1 MTEAAGREPM
11 IVQNVTAVNGFA
23 YGVIGADVHV
33 LGNGVPLYL
42 LANWRTAPAARPGWL
57 RELPSRMLN
66 AQRAIVPFTGRTS
79 ELAQLRLWRDSGV
92 RLAVRWLHGPGG
104 QGKTRLAAQFAAESV
119 AAGWKVVSAFH
130 GPDADPVSPG
140 SQDVRPEGTA
150 GLLVI
155 VDYADRWLLTN
166 LTWLLKNALM
176 HQAGTA
182 TRVLMVARTADAW
195 PRVRA
200 VLDTHQA
207 DTSSQHLPGLNQES
221 DERSSMFTA
230 AVKSFSAIYQ
240 LPGTQ
245 AISLPGLLEDPEF
258 GLTLAVHMAALA
270 AVDAWATGQRPP
282 PSGTAALT
290 MYLLDREQLHWARLY
305 ADGAA
310 DAATADHSYRT
321 PPDVMNQAV
330 FTAVL
335 TGAVTHTHGATLL
348 ERLRLPD
355 PEQVLEDHT
364 ACYPPA
370 DPGSPTVLEPL
381 YPDRL
386 AEDFLA
392 LTMPGHRAAY
402 PAQAWAADT
411 TTTLLAR
418 HSDPKTPAAW
428 TPRAITFLASAAQ
441 RWPHLGQDYL
451 YPLLRRDPQLAVDAG
466 SAALTVIADL
476 PGVTDAAL
484 AAIERSLPPGPHVDL
499 DTGSAAIA
507 TRLARHRLAATDDP
521 ARRAD
526 VLDTLAFRLSAAGT
540 YEQAVAASQEAVELR
555 RQLPRRSRLV
565 SEKDFALSL
574 NILGICLSDLGRY
587 EEALS
592 ASSEAVEIRRR
603 LARANPFVRIFRR
616 LARAEPP
623 ELDFPA
629 YLINLAVDLFNVGR
643 ADEALA
649 VSEEALDITRWL
661 ARKNPAATQ
670 SDLARV
676 LTNKSQ
682 IMLAL
687 GREQESYAA
696 SAEAAQV
703 NRQLAQ
709 ASPAMDEPQ
718 LAWSLTAHSGILSA
732 VDHAEEALAA
742 SEEAVETSRR
752 HARANP
758 ARYEPALARAL
769 TNKSKFVSE
778 LGREAEDALAA
789 SAEAAQIMR
798 RLADANPAVHEAEFA
813 RSLNALAQD
822 LSAAGHAEEAVAT
835 GEEAVAI
842 KRHLAR
848 DDPTAHEAELAMAF
862 SNLGTYLC
870 AVGRL
875 EDALAAASEAAE
887 IQRRLARANP
897 DAHDDDLAQSLAD
910 LLEFSSE
917 QGRWDLTRS
926 ASTEVA
932 GILRQ
937 PTQAVHESGL
947 GQARD
952 GSDIASRTANQAA
965 AAEPTTLE
973 AEETRRRPVRADN
986 TTRESG
992 RGSQEDTTGRPSIS
1006 GKLNLA
1012 AKRVVFL
1019 AKEEAKT
1026 FHHDYIGTEHLL
1038 LGLLQVESAAARTL
1052 QSLDINAETARER
1065 IKEIV
1070 GPGQDRISGHI
1081 SLSLRAKRTLEFSLT
1096 EAQELGHDYIGAE
1109 HLLLGLI
1116 NDGEGVAVQILME
1129 MGADMPGIRERVS
1142 RELDLPDSTGVPPY
1156 SK

>member
-1 MTEAAGREPM
+1 MTEAAGSEPV

-42 LANWRTAPAARPGWL
+42 LANWQTAPAASPGWL

-66 AQRAIVPFTGRTS
+66 ARRAIVPFTGRAS
-79 ELAQLRLWRDSGV
+79 ELAQLRRWRDSGG

-119 AAGWKVVSAFH
+119 AAGWKVISAFH

-140 SQDVRPEGTA
+140 SQDVRPAGAA
-150 GLLVI
+150 GLLVV

-166 LTWLLKNALM
+166 LTWLLKNALL

-182 TRVLMVARTADAW
+182 ARVLMVARTADAW
-195 PRVRA
+195 PRIRA

-230 AVKSFSAIYQ
+230 ALKSFGSIYQ

-245 AISLPGLLEDPEF
+245 AISLPGLIADPEF

-305 ADGAA
+305 AA
-310 DAATADHSYRT
+310 DAAASATADRSYRT
-321 PPDVMNQAV
+321 PPNVMNQAV
-330 FTAVL
+330 FIAVL
-335 TGAVTHTHGATLL
+335 TGAVTRTDGTTLL
-348 ERLRLPD
+348 QRLRLPD
-355 PEQVLEDHT
+355 PEQALEDHT

-370 DPGSPTVLEPL
+370 DPGSRTVLEPL

-411 TTTLLAR
+411 AATLLAR

-441 RWPHLGQDYL
+441 RWPHVGQDYL
-451 YPLLRRDPQLAVDAG
+451 YPLLSMDPQLAVDAG

-484 AAIERSLPPGPHVDL
+484 AAIERRLPPGPHVDL

-507 TRLARHRLAATDDP
+507 TRLARHRLAGTDDP
-521 ARRAD
+521 ARRAG
-526 VLDTLAFRLSAAGT
+526 VLDTLAFRLSAAGI
-540 YEQAVAASQEAVELR
+540 YEQAVAASQEAVALR

-565 SEKDFALSL
+565 SENDFALSL
-574 NILGICLSDLGRY
+574 NILGNCLSDLGRY

-592 ASSEAVEIRRR
+592 ATSEAVEIRRR

-623 ELDFPA
+623 ESDFPT
-629 YLINLAVDLFNVGR
+629 YLINLAVDLLHVGR
-643 ADEALA
+643 AYEALA
-649 VSEEALDITRWL
+649 VSEEALDITRRL

-670 SDLARV
+670 SDLALV

-687 GREQESYAA
+687 EREQEAYAA
-696 SAEAAQV
+696 SAEAAQI
-703 NRQLAQ
+703 NRRLAQ
-709 ASPAMDEPQ
+709 ASPAASEPQ
-718 LAWSLTAHSGILSA
+718 LAWSLSAHTGVLSA
-732 VDHAEEALAA
+732 ADNAEEALAA
-742 SEEAVETSRR
+742 SEEAVKTSRR

-769 TNKSKFVSE
+769 TNKSKFLSE
-778 LGREAEDALAA
+778 LGRGEEALAA
-789 SAEAAQIMR
+789 STEAAQIMR
-798 RLADANPAVHEAEFA
+798 RLADANPAAHEAEFA
-813 RSLNALAQD
+813 RSLNAHAWD
-822 LSAAGHAEEAVAT
+822 LSAAGHAEEAVAA

-842 KRHLAR
+842 KRQLAR
-848 DDPTAHEAELAMAF
+848 ADPTTHEAELALAL

-875 EDALAAASEAAE
+875 EDALAAAGDAVEIRRRLARAEPTAYEPDLAQSLINLDQVLSELDRRDEALAAAGEAVEILRRLTRADRSACEPVLAMALNILAVDLHVVGEMEDALAAAGEAVEIRRRLARVDPGACEPDLARSLILLDSGLLELKRWEEARGAAGEAVEILRRLARADWVVYEPLLALALNGLAVGLSAAGRGEEAVAAAAE
-887 IQRRLARANP
+887 AVEIRRRLARANP
-897 DAHDDDLAQSLAD
+897 AAHDDDLAQSLAD

-917 QGRWDLTRS
+917 QDRWDLTRS
-926 ASTEVA
+926 ASIEVA
-932 GILRQ
+932 EILRQ
-937 PTQAVHESGL
+937 PTQAVHEPGL
-947 GQARD
+947 GQPQD
-952 GSDIASRTANQAA
+952 GSDIASRTANHADD
-965 AAEPTTLE
+965 AEPTT
-973 AEETRRRPVRADN
+973 P
-986 TTRESG
+986 
-992 RGSQEDTTGRPSIS
+992 
-1006 GKLNLA
+1006 
-1012 AKRVVFL
+1012 
-1019 AKEEAKT
+1019 
-1026 FHHDYIGTEHLL
+1026 
-1038 LGLLQVESAAARTL
+1038 
-1052 QSLDINAETARER
+1052 
-1065 IKEIV
+1065 
-1070 GPGQDRISGHI
+1070 
-1081 SLSLRAKRTLEFSLT
+1081 
-1096 EAQELGHDYIGAE
+1096 
-1109 HLLLGLI
+1109 
-1116 NDGEGVAVQILME
+1116 
-1129 MGADMPGIRERVS
+1129 
-1142 RELDLPDSTGVPPY
+1142 
-1156 SK
+1156 